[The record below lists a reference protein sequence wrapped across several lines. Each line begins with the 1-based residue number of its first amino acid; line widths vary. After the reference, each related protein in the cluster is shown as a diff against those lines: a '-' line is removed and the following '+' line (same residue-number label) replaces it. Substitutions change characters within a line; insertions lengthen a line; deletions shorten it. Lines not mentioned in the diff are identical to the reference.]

1 MLLLDNKVYYLLGN
15 LSKVKQTG
23 EYYSHS
29 ALSNKNIYISNNILV
44 YSFKIPANTE
54 LANKVALLTFTNK
67 IKVLAN
73 IVGVVD
79 TAEITV
85 ISDINKN
92 AIVYGSS
99 MAKTL
104 TKDSHCFGIVFI
116 EQ

>member
-1 MLLLDNKVYYLLGN
+1 M
-15 LSKVKQTG
+15 
-23 EYYSHS
+23 
-29 ALSNKNIYISNNILV
+29 V

-85 ISDINKN
+85 ISDISKN
-92 AIVYGSS
+92 AIVFGSS
-99 MAKTL
+99 GTTTL
-104 TKDSHCFGIVFI
+104 KKHAHCFGIIFI
-116 EQ
+116 EQC